1 MKIDRIFFLCFLASA
16 WLFLSGFNDLVEKDS
31 LVLQGQDVTVK
42 SNFYEIGQTQ
52 VTKKNLKVKAKSNHL
67 KVKADVK
74 IKESVDDASIK
85 GTGIEKI
92 LDLSVPFS
100 NSKDVDSLIEMQRI
114 GQKKSPDFFDTKT
127 KKEPRHIELDGDF
140 LMSPEPQGEKLK
152 SVDGAGLVINL
163 KP

>member
-31 LVLQGQDVTVK
+31 LVLQGQDETVK
-42 SNFYEIGQTQ
+42 SNFYEIGQAQ
-52 VTKKNLKVKAKSNHL
+52 VTKKILKVKAKSNYL

-74 IKESVDDASIK
+74 IKESVDDVSIK
-85 GTGIEKI
+85 ATGIEKI
-92 LDLSVPFS
+92 LDLSIPFS
-100 NSKDVDSLIEMQRI
+100 NSKDVDSLIELQRI
-114 GQKKSPDFFDTKT
+114 GQKQSPDYFDTKT
-127 KKEPRHIELDGDF
+127 KKEARHIELDGDF

>member
-1 MKIDRIFFLCFLASA
+1 MKIDRIFFLCFLASV

-42 SNFYEIGQTQ
+42 SNFYEIGQAQ
-52 VTKKNLKVKAKSNHL
+52 VTKKIL

-74 IKESVDDASIK
+74 IKESFDDASVK
-85 GTGIEKI
+85 GAGIEKI
-92 LDLSVPFS
+92 LDLSIPFS
-100 NSKDVDSLIEMQRI
+100 NSKDADSLIELQRV
-114 GQKKSPDFFDTKT
+114 GQRKSLDFFDTKT
-127 KKEPRHIELDGDF
+127 KKESRHIELDGDF

>member
-42 SNFYEIGQTQ
+42 SNFYEIEQAQ
-52 VTKKNLKVKAKSNHL
+52 VIKKILKVKAKSNHL
-67 KVKADVK
+67 KGKADVK

-85 GTGIEKI
+85 GTRIEKI
-92 LDLSVPFS
+92 LDLSIPFS
-100 NSKDVDSLIEMQRI
+100 NSKDADSLIELQRV
-114 GQKKSPDFFDTKT
+114 GQRKSLDFFDTKT
-127 KKEPRHIELDGDF
+127 KKESRHIELDGDF

>member
-1 MKIDRIFFLCFLASA
+1 MKIDRIFYLCFLASV

-42 SNFYEIGQTQ
+42 SNFYETGQAQ
-52 VTKKNLKVKAKSNHL
+52 VTKKNL

-85 GTGIEKI
+85 ATGIEKI
-92 LDLSVPFS
+92 LDLSIPFS
-100 NSKDVDSLIEMQRI
+100 NSKDVDSLIELQRI
-114 GQKKSPDFFDTKT
+114 GQKQSPDYFDTKT

>member
-42 SNFYEIGQTQ
+42 SNFYETGQAQ
-52 VTKKNLKVKAKSNHL
+52 VTKKNL

-85 GTGIEKI
+85 ATGIEKI
-92 LDLSVPFS
+92 LDLSIPFS
-100 NSKDVDSLIEMQRI
+100 NSKDADSLIDLQRI
-114 GQKKSPDFFDTKT
+114 GQKKTPDFFDTKT
-127 KKEPRHIELDGDF
+127 KKEAQHIELDGDF

>member
-92 LDLSVPFS
+92 LDLSIPFS
-100 NSKDVDSLIEMQRI
+100 NSKDANSLIELQSVGQR
-114 GQKKSPDFFDTKT
+114 KSLDFFDTKT
-127 KKEPRHIELDGDF
+127 KKEARHIELDGDF

>member
-42 SNFYEIGQTQ
+42 SNFYEIEQAQ
-52 VTKKNLKVKAKSNHL
+52 VIKKILKVKAKSNHL

-74 IKESVDDASIK
+74 IKESFDDASVK
-85 GTGIEKI
+85 GAGIEKI
-92 LDLSVPFS
+92 LDLSIPFS
-100 NSKDVDSLIEMQRI
+100 NSKDADSLIELQRV
-114 GQKKSPDFFDTKT
+114 GQRKSLDFFDTKT
-127 KKEPRHIELDGDF
+127 KKESRHIELDGDF

>member
-85 GTGIEKI
+85 ATGIEKI
-92 LDLSVPFS
+92 LDLSIPFS
-100 NSKDVDSLIEMQRI
+100 NSKDVDSLIELQRI
-114 GQKKSPDFFDTKT
+114 GQKQSPDYFDTKT

>member
-52 VTKKNLKVKAKSNHL
+52 VTKKILKVKAKSNHL

-92 LDLSVPFS
+92 LDLSIPFS
-100 NSKDVDSLIEMQRI
+100 NSKDADSLIELQRV
-114 GQKKSPDFFDTKT
+114 GQRKSLDFFDTKT
-127 KKEPRHIELDGDF
+127 KKESRHIELDGDF

>member
-1 MKIDRIFFLCFLASA
+1 MKIDRIFFLCFLASV
-16 WLFLSGFNDLVEKDS
+16 WLFLSGFNDFVEKDS

-42 SNFYEIGQTQ
+42 SNFYE
-52 VTKKNLKVKAKSNHL
+52 KKILKVKAKINHL

-74 IKESVDDASIK
+74 IKESVDEASVK

-92 LDLSVPFS
+92 LDLSIPFS
-100 NSKDVDSLIEMQRI
+100 NSKDADSLIELQRV
-114 GQKKSPDFFDTKT
+114 GQRKSLDFFDTKT
-127 KKEPRHIELDGDF
+127 KKESRHIELDGDF

>member
-1 MKIDRIFFLCFLASA
+1 MKIGRIFYLCFLASV
-16 WLFLSGFNDLVEKDS
+16 WLLLSGFKDLVEKDS

-42 SNFYEIGQTQ
+42 SNFYEIEQAQ
-52 VTKKNLKVKAKSNHL
+52 VTKKIL

-74 IKESVDDASIK
+74 IKESVNDASIK

-92 LDLSVPFS
+92 LDLSIPFS
-100 NSKDVDSLIEMQRI
+100 NSKDADSLIELQRI

-127 KKEPRHIELDGDF
+127 KKEARHIELDGDF

>member
-1 MKIDRIFFLCFLASA
+1 MKIDRIFFLCFLASV
-16 WLFLSGFNDLVEKDS
+16 WLFLSGFKDLVEKDS

-52 VTKKNLKVKAKSNHL
+52 VTKKNLKVKVKSNHL

-85 GTGIEKI
+85 GTEIEKI
-92 LDLSVPFS
+92 LDLSIPFS
-100 NSKDVDSLIEMQRI
+100 NSKDANSLIELQSVGQR
-114 GQKKSPDFFDTKT
+114 KSLDFFDTKT
-127 KKEPRHIELDGDF
+127 KKEARHIELDGDF

-152 SVDGAGLVINL
+152 SVDGAGLIINL

>member
-1 MKIDRIFFLCFLASA
+1 MKIDRIFFLCFLASV
-16 WLFLSGFNDLVEKDS
+16 WLFLSGFKDLVEKDS
-31 LVLQGQDVTVK
+31 LVLQGQEVSVK
-42 SNFYEIGQTQ
+42 SNFYEIEQAQ

-74 IKESVDDASIK
+74 IKESFDDASVK
-85 GTGIEKI
+85 GAGIEKI
-92 LDLSVPFS
+92 LDLSIPFS
-100 NSKDVDSLIEMQRI
+100 NSKDADSLIELQRV
-114 GQKKSPDFFDTKT
+114 GQRKSLDFFDTKT
-127 KKEPRHIELDGDF
+127 KKESRHIELDGDF

>member
-85 GTGIEKI
+85 GTEIEKI
-92 LDLSVPFS
+92 LDLSIPFS
-100 NSKDVDSLIEMQRI
+100 NSKDVDSLIELQRI
-114 GQKKSPDFFDTKT
+114 GQKQSPDYFDTKT
-127 KKEPRHIELDGDF
+127 KKEARHIELDGDF

-152 SVDGAGLVINL
+152 SVDGAGLIINL

>member
-74 IKESVDDASIK
+74 IKESVDDASVK

-92 LDLSVPFS
+92 LDLSIPFS
-100 NSKDVDSLIEMQRI
+100 NSKDADSLIELQRV
-114 GQKKSPDFFDTKT
+114 GQRKSLDFFDTKT
-127 KKEPRHIELDGDF
+127 KKESRHIELDGDF

>member
-52 VTKKNLKVKAKSNHL
+52 VTKKNLKVKAKSNQL

-85 GTGIEKI
+85 GTRIEKI
-92 LDLSVPFS
+92 LDLSIPFS
-100 NSKDVDSLIEMQRI
+100 NSKDADSLIELQRV
-114 GQKKSPDFFDTKT
+114 GQRKSLDFFDTKT
-127 KKEPRHIELDGDF
+127 KKESRHIELDGDF

>member
-1 MKIDRIFFLCFLASA
+1 MKIDRIFFLCFLASV
-16 WLFLSGFNDLVEKDS
+16 WLFLSGFKDLVEKNS

-42 SNFYEIGQTQ
+42 SNFYEIEQAQ
-52 VTKKNLKVKAKSNHL
+52 VTKKIL

-74 IKESVDDASIK
+74 IKESVDDASVK

-92 LDLSVPFS
+92 LDLSIPFS
-100 NSKDVDSLIEMQRI
+100 NSKDADSLIELQRV
-114 GQKKSPDFFDTKT
+114 GQRKFLDFFDTKT
-127 KKEPRHIELDGDF
+127 KKESRHIELDGDF

-152 SVDGAGLVINL
+152 SVDGAGLIINL

>member
-85 GTGIEKI
+85 GTRIEKI
-92 LDLSVPFS
+92 LDLSIPFS
-100 NSKDVDSLIEMQRI
+100 NSKDADSLIELQRV
-114 GQKKSPDFFDTKT
+114 GQRKSLDFFDTKT
-127 KKEPRHIELDGDF
+127 KKESRHIELDGDF

>member
-85 GTGIEKI
+85 GTEIEKI
-92 LDLSVPFS
+92 LDLSIPFS
-100 NSKDVDSLIEMQRI
+100 NSKDANSLIELQSVGQR
-114 GQKKSPDFFDTKT
+114 KSLDFFDTKT
-127 KKEPRHIELDGDF
+127 KKEARHIELDGDF

>member
-1 MKIDRIFFLCFLASA
+1 MKIDRIFYLCFLVSV

-31 LVLQGQDVTVK
+31 LVLQGQDETVK
-42 SNFYEIGQTQ
+42 SNFYEIGQAQ
-52 VTKKNLKVKAKSNHL
+52 VTKKIL

-74 IKESVDDASIK
+74 IKESVDDVSIK
-85 GTGIEKI
+85 ATGIEKI
-92 LDLSVPFS
+92 LDLSIPFS
-100 NSKDVDSLIEMQRI
+100 NSKDVDSLIELQRI
-114 GQKKSPDFFDTKT
+114 GQKQSPDYFDTKT
-127 KKEPRHIELDGDF
+127 KKEARHIELDGDF

>member
-1 MKIDRIFFLCFLASA
+1 MKIDRIFFLCFLASV
-16 WLFLSGFNDLVEKDS
+16 WLFLSAFKDLVEKDG

-42 SNFYEIGQTQ
+42 SNFYEIEQAQ
-52 VTKKNLKVKAKSNHL
+52 VTKKIL

-85 GTGIEKI
+85 GTGMEKI
-92 LDLSVPFS
+92 LDLSIPFS
-100 NSKDVDSLIEMQRI
+100 NSKDADSLIELQRI

-127 KKEPRHIELDGDF
+127 KKEARHIELDGDF

>member
-92 LDLSVPFS
+92 LDLSIPFS
-100 NSKDVDSLIEMQRI
+100 NSKDVDSLIELQRA
-114 GQKKSPDFFDTKT
+114 GQRKSLDFFDTKT
-127 KKEPRHIELDGDF
+127 KKEARHIELDGDF

-152 SVDGAGLVINL
+152 SVDGAGLIINL

>member
-1 MKIDRIFFLCFLASA
+1 MKIDRIFYLCFLASV

-42 SNFYEIGQTQ
+42 SDFYEIGQAL
-52 VTKKNLKVKAKSNHL
+52 VTKKILKVKAKSNHL

-74 IKESVDDASIK
+74 IKESVDDASVK

-92 LDLSVPFS
+92 LDLSIPFS

-114 GQKKSPDFFDTKT
+114 GQKKSPDYFDTKT
-127 KKEPRHIELDGDF
+127 KKEPQHIELDGDF
-140 LMSPEPQGEKLK
+140 LMSPEPQGEKIK

>member
-1 MKIDRIFFLCFLASA
+1 MKIDRIFFLCFLASL
-16 WLFLSGFNDLVEKDS
+16 WLFLSGFKDLVEKDG

-85 GTGIEKI
+85 ATGIEKI
-92 LDLSVPFS
+92 LDLSIPFS
-100 NSKDVDSLIEMQRI
+100 NSKDANSLIELQRI
-114 GQKKSPDFFDTKT
+114 GQKQSPDYFDTKT

>member
-52 VTKKNLKVKAKSNHL
+52 VTKKNLKVKVKSNHL

-85 GTGIEKI
+85 GTEIEKI
-92 LDLSVPFS
+92 LDLSIPFS
-100 NSKDVDSLIEMQRI
+100 NSKDANSLIELQSVGQR
-114 GQKKSPDFFDTKT
+114 KSLDFFDTKT
-127 KKEPRHIELDGDF
+127 KKEARHIELDGDF

-152 SVDGAGLVINL
+152 SVDGAGLIINL

>member
-85 GTGIEKI
+85 GTRIEKI
-92 LDLSVPFS
+92 LDLSIPFS
-100 NSKDVDSLIEMQRI
+100 NSKDADSLIELQRV
-114 GQKKSPDFFDTKT
+114 GQRKSLDFFDTKT
-127 KKEPRHIELDGDF
+127 KKESRHIELDGDF

-152 SVDGAGLVINL
+152 SVDGAGLIINL

>member
-85 GTGIEKI
+85 GTEIEKI
-92 LDLSVPFS
+92 LDLSIPFS
-100 NSKDVDSLIEMQRI
+100 NSKDADSLIELQRV
-114 GQKKSPDFFDTKT
+114 GQRKSLDFFDTKT
-127 KKEPRHIELDGDF
+127 KKESRHIELDGDF

-152 SVDGAGLVINL
+152 SVDGAGLIINL

>member
-92 LDLSVPFS
+92 LDLSIPFS
-100 NSKDVDSLIEMQRI
+100 NSKDADSLIELQRV
-114 GQKKSPDFFDTKT
+114 GQRKSLDFFDTKT
-127 KKEPRHIELDGDF
+127 KKESRHIELDGDF

>member
-31 LVLQGQDVTVK
+31 LVLQGQDETVK
-42 SNFYEIGQTQ
+42 SNFYEIGQAQ
-52 VTKKNLKVKAKSNHL
+52 VTKKIL

-92 LDLSVPFS
+92 LDLSIPFS
-100 NSKDVDSLIEMQRI
+100 NSKDADSLIELQRI

-127 KKEPRHIELDGDF
+127 KKEARHIELDGDF

>member
-1 MKIDRIFFLCFLASA
+1 MKIDRIFYLCFLASV

-42 SNFYEIGQTQ
+42 SNFYEIGQAQ
-52 VTKKNLKVKAKSNHL
+52 VRKKILKVKAKSNHL

-85 GTGIEKI
+85 ATGIEKI
-92 LDLSVPFS
+92 LDLSIPFS
-100 NSKDVDSLIEMQRI
+100 NSKDVDSLIELQRI
-114 GQKKSPDFFDTKT
+114 GQKQSPDYFDTKT

>member
-85 GTGIEKI
+85 GTEIEKI
-92 LDLSVPFS
+92 LDLSIPFS
-100 NSKDVDSLIEMQRI
+100 NSKDANSLIELQSVGQR
-114 GQKKSPDFFDTKT
+114 KSLDFFDTKT
-127 KKEPRHIELDGDF
+127 KKESRHIELDGDF

-152 SVDGAGLVINL
+152 SVDGAGLIINL

>member
-85 GTGIEKI
+85 GTEIEKI
-92 LDLSVPFS
+92 LDLSIPFS
-100 NSKDVDSLIEMQRI
+100 NSKDANSLIELQSVGQR
-114 GQKKSPDFFDTKT
+114 KSLDFFDTKT
-127 KKEPRHIELDGDF
+127 KKEARHIKLDGDF

-152 SVDGAGLVINL
+152 SVDGAGLIINL

>member
-85 GTGIEKI
+85 GTEIEKI
-92 LDLSVPFS
+92 LDLSIPFS
-100 NSKDVDSLIEMQRI
+100 NSKDANSLIELQSVGQR
-114 GQKKSPDFFDTKT
+114 KSLDFFDTKT
-127 KKEPRHIELDGDF
+127 KKEARHIELDGDF

-152 SVDGAGLVINL
+152 SVDGAGLIINL